1 VVALTMAPEWRDV
14 LWYSEFAGAVFAR
27 RPFPGCPTLPGR
39 KDLQWSDK
47 WDTVLTCWL
56 HEQGIM
62 VSTDVAGKAVQSVAQ
77 ERTFHPVKEYL
88 SGLEWDGMP
97 RLDNWLIEYCR
108 AEAKH
113 YTAAVGPRW
122 MVSAVARIFEPGCQA
137 DSAIIL
143 EGEQGI
149 RKSTALRV
157 LGGEWF
163 TDEIS
168 IIGSKDASIDT
179 QGIWLIEIS
188 ELDAFRAAEVSRI
201 KVFMSRRWNRFRPPY
216 GKHAIQFPRQC
227 VFAATTNQ
235 DHYLPDETGNR
246 RFWPVQCTAEID
258 IDNLAKD
265 RDQLWAEAVWKYR
278 DGFPVYLDDL
288 DLVKEAQEEQA
299 KRYESDVWE
308 DRIADWLESKSDVSV
323 TQILELCI
331 AKPLKDCTQKD
342 KIRVARCLR
351 SLHWV
356 KYRSGGDEA
365 RENRYR
371 RSVASPKQ
379 TDIVW

>member
-1 VVALTMAPEWRDV
+1 
-14 LWYSEFAGAVFAR
+14 
-27 RPFPGCPTLPGR
+27 
-39 KDLQWSDK
+39 
-47 WDTVLTCWL
+47 
-56 HEQGIM
+56 
-62 VSTDVAGKAVQSVAQ
+62 
-77 ERTFHPVKEYL
+77 
-88 SGLEWDGMP
+88 
-97 RLDNWLIEYCR
+97 
-108 AEAKH
+108 
-113 YTAAVGPRW
+113 
-122 MVSAVARIFEPGCQA
+122 
-137 DSAIIL
+137 
-143 EGEQGI
+143 
-149 RKSTALRV
+149 LRV

-201 KVFMSRRWNRFRPPY
+201 KAFMSRRWNRFRPPY

-246 RFWPVQCTAEID
+246 RFWPVQCTGEIL
-258 IDNLAKD
+258 IDELARD

-288 DLVKEAQEEQA
+288 ELVKEAQEEQA

-308 DRIADWLESKSDVSV
+308 ERIATWLGLKKDVSV
-323 TQILELCI
+323 SEVLETCI
-331 AKPLKDCTQKD
+331 QKPMKDCTQRD
-342 KIRVARCLR
+342 KVRVARCLR
-351 SLHWV
+351 SLKWV
-356 KYRSGGDEA
+356 KYRANDEDV

-371 RSVASPKQ
+371 RSAMSPVQ
-379 TDIVW
+379 SDLVW

>member
-1 VVALTMAPEWRDV
+1 
-14 LWYSEFAGAVFAR
+14 
-27 RPFPGCPTLPGR
+27 
-39 KDLQWSDK
+39 
-47 WDTVLTCWL
+47 
-56 HEQGIM
+56 
-62 VSTDVAGKAVQSVAQ
+62 
-77 ERTFHPVKEYL
+77 
-88 SGLEWDGMP
+88 
-97 RLDNWLIEYCR
+97 
-108 AEAKH
+108 
-113 YTAAVGPRW
+113 
-122 MVSAVARIFEPGCQA
+122 
-137 DSAIIL
+137 
-143 EGEQGI
+143 
-149 RKSTALRV
+149 

-308 DRIADWLESKSDVSV
+308 DRITDWLESKSDVSV